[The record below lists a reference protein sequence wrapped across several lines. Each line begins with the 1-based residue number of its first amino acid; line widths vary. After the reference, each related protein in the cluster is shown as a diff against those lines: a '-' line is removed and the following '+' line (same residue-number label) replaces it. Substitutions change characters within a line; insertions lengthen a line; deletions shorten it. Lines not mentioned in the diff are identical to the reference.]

1 VSHNLNVG
9 DNPVDT
15 YRVRLSERR
24 QSHERLTRID
34 RQFSYAR
41 LAVFASGILVL
52 VLAWRDALRIWLVL
66 LPIAAFI
73 VLVRK
78 HEQVIRQRDEAAR
91 SITFYERGLARIED
105 RWPGTGEPGERF
117 RDDSHLYAND
127 LDLFGHGS
135 LFELLSIA
143 RTRAGEAKLAGWL
156 TAPAKPPE
164 IAARQ
169 EAVAELAPSLDLRET
184 LSLAGTDVAAGV
196 HDDELVSWAEM
207 APLLSPLWARWIAV
221 GLTAAVIV
229 TAAVWLSGGD
239 EGPLQI
245 ALAIQVGLAWPQ
257 QRRVERALHRAAA
270 AARDLDILGHLLE
283 QLEQQRFTTARLQSL
298 RQAIDTGG
306 SRTSAA
312 IRSLHR
318 LVELH
323 DWQHNLIFL
332 IVSLPFLWGTH
343 LAWAIESW
351 RARHGRH
358 IRAWLDAVAEIEA
371 LSSLSA
377 FQFEHPR
384 DPFPSVVTEDAS
396 ALFDGSDLGHPLIP
410 AARCIR
416 NDVRMDE
423 HHRLLVVSGSNMS
436 GKSTLL
442 RTVGINAV
450 LAQAGAPVRAA
461 SLRLSPLR
469 LGATLRI
476 QDSLQEGRSRF
487 YAEITRVRALADI
500 AKGSTPLLF
509 LLDELFHGT
518 NSHDRLVGASGV
530 LRSLL
535 SRGAI
540 GLVTTHD
547 LALTSIAR
555 ALAPIAINVHFED
568 WFEGGEIHFDYRM
581 KPGPVT
587 RSNAIA
593 LMRAVGLDVPADNN
607 ESGVI

>member
-1 VSHNLNVG
+1 MGG
-9 DNPVDT
+9 DPGDV
-15 YRVRLSERR
+15 YRTRLIDRR
-24 QSHERLTRID
+24 LVHERQIRRD
-34 RQFSYAR
+34 RQFSFAR
-41 LAVFASGILVL
+41 LAVFAVAVLVL
-52 VLAWRDALRIWLVL
+52 VLAWRQALNVWVIL
-66 LPIAAFI
+66 LPIVAFI
-73 VLVRK
+73 VLVRR
-78 HEQVIRQRDEAAR
+78 HEEVIRRRDEAAR
-91 SITFYERGLARIED
+91 SIAFYERGIARIED
-105 RWPGTGEPGERF
+105 RWWGTGEPGERF
-117 RDDSHLYAND
+117 RDDNHLYAND

-143 RTRAGEAKLAGWL
+143 RTRPGEATLAGWL

-164 IAARQ
+164 ITARQ
-169 EAVAELAPSLDLRET
+169 EAVAELTPLLDLRET

-196 HDDELVSWAEM
+196 HGDELVSWAE
-207 APLLSPLWARWIAV
+207 APQILRPLWARWIAV
-221 GLTAAVIV
+221 GLTASVIL
-229 TAAVWLSGGD
+229 TAAIFLSGGS
-239 EGPLQI
+239 EVPLQI
-245 ALAIQVGLAWPQ
+245 ALAIQVGFAWPQ

-270 AARDLDILGHLLE
+270 AARDLDVVGHLLE
-283 QLEQQRFTTARLQSL
+283 QLEQQQFATPRLQSL
-298 RQAIDTGG
+298 RQAIDTGTG
-306 SRTSAA
+306 RASSA

-332 IVSLPFLWGTH
+332 ILSMPFLWGTH
-343 LAWAIESW
+343 AAWAIEAW

-358 IRAWLDAVAEIEA
+358 IRRWLDAVAEIEA

-377 FQFEHPR
+377 FKFEHPS
-384 DPFPSVVTEDAS
+384 DPFPSIMTEGTS
-396 ALFDGSDLGHPLIP
+396 ALFDGVDVGHPLIP
-410 AARCIR
+410 AARCVR
-416 NDVRMDE
+416 NAVRMNE
-423 HHRLLVVSGSNMS
+423 EHRLLVVSGSNMS

-461 SLRLSPLR
+461 SLRLTPLR

-487 YAEITRVRALADI
+487 YAEITRVRALADL
-500 AKGSTPLLF
+500 ANGSTPLLF

-535 SRGAI
+535 NHGAI

-555 ALAPIAINVHFED
+555 ALAPRAVNVHFED
-568 WFEGGEIHFDYRM
+568 WFEGNEIHFDYRM

-593 LMRAVGLDVPADNN
+593 LMRAVGLDVPGDADKGA
-607 ESGVI
+607 E

>member
-1 VSHNLNVG
+1 VHASPADV
-9 DNPVDT
+9 
-15 YRVRLSERR
+15 YRSRLSERR
-24 QSHERLTRID
+24 ASYERLSRLD

-41 LAVFASGILVL
+41 LAVFGLGVLVL
-52 VLAWRDALRIWLVL
+52 VLAWQQFLTTWLIVV
-66 LPIAAFI
+66 PIAAF
-73 VLVRK
+73 VLLLRG
-78 HEQVIRQRDEAAR
+78 HEPVIRQRDEAAKA
-91 SITFYERGLARIED
+91 IAFYERGLARIDD

-117 RDDSHLYAND
+117 RDDNHPYAND
-127 LDLFGHGS
+127 LDLFGRGS

-143 RTRAGEAKLAGWL
+143 RTRAGEAKLASWL
-156 TAPAKPPE
+156 TSPAAPEE

-169 EAVAELAPSLDLRET
+169 ESVAEFAPMLDLREA

-196 HDDELVSWAEM
+196 RGDELVSWAEGP
-207 APLLSPLWARWIAV
+207 PLLTPLWARWVAV
-221 GLTAAVIV
+221 AITVFVVV
-229 TAAVWLSGGD
+229 TAVMFLAGGP
-239 EGPLQI
+239 EQPLQI
-245 ALAIQVGLAWPQ
+245 ALLVQVLFAWPQ
-257 QRRVERALHRAAA
+257 QKRVERALHRAAA

-283 QLEQQRFTTARLQSL
+283 RLEHQQFSAVRLRSL
-298 RQAIDTGG
+298 RQALDSGDERA
-306 SRTSAA
+306 SSA

-332 IVSLPFLWGTH
+332 LISIVFLWGTH
-343 LAWAIESW
+343 VAWAIEAW

-358 IRAWLDAVAEIEA
+358 IRGWLDAVAEIEA

-377 FQFEHPR
+377 FRFEHPD
-384 DPFPSVVTEDAS
+384 DPFPVIVTDAPES
-396 ALFDGSDLGHPLIP
+396 AVFDGVELGHPLIP
-410 AARCIR
+410 LARCVR
-416 NDVRMDE
+416 NDVRLDDNQ
-423 HHRLLVVSGSNMS
+423 RLLVVSGSNMS

-450 LAQAGAPVRAA
+450 LAHSGATVRAG

-469 LGATLRI
+469 VGATLRI

-487 YAEITRVRALADI
+487 YAEITRVRALADV
-500 AKGSTPLLF
+500 AGGPAPLLF

-518 NSHDRLVGASGV
+518 NSHDRLIGASGV

-535 SRGAI
+535 NRGAI

-547 LALTSIAR
+547 LALTSIVR
-555 ALAPIAINVHFED
+555 ALAPRAVNVHFED
-568 WFEGGEIHFDYRM
+568 WFEGEDIRFDYRV

-593 LMRAVGLDVPADNN
+593 LMRAVGLDVPGEADT
-607 ESGVI
+607 

>member
-1 VSHNLNVG
+1 MGG
-9 DNPVDT
+9 DPGGV
-15 YRVRLSERR
+15 YRTRLAER
-24 QSHERLTRID
+24 QLVHERQIQID
-34 RQFSYAR
+34 RQFSFAR
-41 LAVFASGILVL
+41 LGVFAMAVLVL
-52 VLAWRDALRIWLVL
+52 VLAWRQALSGWLIL
-66 LPIAAFI
+66 IPAIAFI

-78 HEQVIRQRDEAAR
+78 HEQVIRRRDEAAR
-91 SITFYERGLARIED
+91 SIAFYERGLARIED
-105 RWPGTGEPGERF
+105 RWRGTGEPGERF
-117 RDDSHLYAND
+117 RDDHHLYAND
-127 LDLFGHGS
+127 LDLFGNGS

-143 RTRAGEAKLAGWL
+143 RTRPGEATLAGWL

-164 IAARQ
+164 VMARQ
-169 EAVAELAPSLDLRET
+169 EAVAELTPLLDLRET

-196 HDDELVSWAEM
+196 HGDELVNWAE
-207 APLLSPLWARWIAV
+207 APPVLRPLWARWIAV
-221 GLTAAVIV
+221 GLTASVIL
-229 TAAVWLSGGD
+229 TATIFLGGGS
-239 EGPLQI
+239 ELPLQI
-245 ALAIQVGLAWPQ
+245 ALAIQVGFAWPQ

-283 QLEQQRFTTARLQSL
+283 RLEQQQFATPRLQSL
-298 RQAIDTGG
+298 RQALDSGEG
-306 SRTSAA
+306 RASSA
-312 IRSLHR
+312 IGSLHR

-332 IVSLPFLWGTH
+332 ILSMPFLWGTH
-343 LAWAIESW
+343 VAWAIEAW

-377 FQFEHPR
+377 FKFEHPS
-384 DPFPSVVTEDAS
+384 DPFPSIVTDGTS
-396 ALFDGSDLGHPLIP
+396 ALFDGADVGHPLIP
-410 AARCIR
+410 AARCVR
-416 NDVRMDE
+416 NDVRMNGE
-423 HHRLLVVSGSNMS
+423 HRLLVVSGSNMS

-461 SLRLSPLR
+461 SLRLTPLR

-487 YAEITRVRALADI
+487 YAEITRVRALADV
-500 AKGSTPLLF
+500 ANGSTPLLF

-535 SRGAI
+535 NRGAI

-547 LALTSIAR
+547 LALTSIVR
-555 ALAPIAINVHFED
+555 TLAPRAVNVHFED
-568 WFEGGEIHFDYRM
+568 WFEGNEIHFDYRM

-593 LMRAVGLDVPADNN
+593 LMRAVGLDVPGEADKG
-607 ESGVI
+607 SGVV

>member
-1 VSHNLNVG
+1 MHG
-9 DNPVDT
+9 DPEDE
-15 YRVRLSERR
+15 YRARLTARR
-24 QSHERLTRID
+24 SLRERLDQID
-34 RQFSYAR
+34 RQFSWVR
-41 LAVFASGILVL
+41 LGTFALGLLVL
-52 VLAWRDALRIWLVL
+52 VLAWQQGLTIWLIVL
-66 LPIAAFI
+66 PAAAFI

-78 HEQVIRQRDEAAR
+78 HERVIRRRDEAAR
-91 SITFYERGLARIED
+91 AIAFYERGLARIED
-105 RWPGTGEPGERF
+105 RWIGSGEPGDRF
-117 RDDSHLYAND
+117 RDDNHLYAND
-127 LDLFGHGS
+127 LDLFGRGS

-143 RTRAGEAKLAGWL
+143 RTRAGEAKLASWL
-156 TAPAKPPE
+156 TSPAGPEE

-169 EAVAELAPSLDLRET
+169 EAVAELAPLLDLRET

-196 HDDELVSWAEM
+196 HGDELVDWAE
-207 APLLSPLWARWIAV
+207 APPLLKPLWLRWVAAA
-221 GLTAAVIV
+221 LTASVVV
-229 TAAVWLSGGD
+229 TAIVWLSGGG
-239 EGPLQI
+239 EAFLQI
-245 ALAIQVGLAWPQ
+245 ALLIQVAFAAPQ

-283 QLEQQRFTTARLQSL
+283 HLERQQFSTARLRSL
-298 RQAIDTGG
+298 RAAIDAPDGPASSTIH
-306 SRTSAA
+306 A
-312 IRSLHR
+312 LHR

-332 IVSLPFLWGTH
+332 IMSLPFLWGTH
-343 LAWAIESW
+343 VAWAIEAW

-358 IRAWLDAVAEIEA
+358 IRAWLEAVAEVEA
-371 LSSLSA
+371 LSSLSS
-377 FQFEHPR
+377 FTFEHPR
-384 DPFPSVVTEDAS
+384 DPFPTIVTSGPSV
-396 ALFDGSDLGHPLIP
+396 LFDGAELGHPLLP
-410 AARCIR
+410 AARCVR
-416 NDVRMDE
+416 NDVRLDE
-423 HHRLLVVSGSNMS
+423 THRLLVVSGSNMS

-487 YAEITRVRALADI
+487 YAEITRVRALADV
-500 AKGSTPLLF
+500 AGSGTPLLF

-518 NSHDRLVGASGV
+518 NSHDRLIGASGV

-535 SRGAI
+535 NWGAI

-555 ALAPIAINVHFED
+555 ALAPRAVNVHFED
-568 WFEGGEIHFDYRM
+568 RFEDGEIHFDYRM
-581 KPGPVT
+581 RPGPVT

-593 LMRAVGLDVPADNN
+593 LMRAVGLDVPEDH
-607 ESGVI
+607 